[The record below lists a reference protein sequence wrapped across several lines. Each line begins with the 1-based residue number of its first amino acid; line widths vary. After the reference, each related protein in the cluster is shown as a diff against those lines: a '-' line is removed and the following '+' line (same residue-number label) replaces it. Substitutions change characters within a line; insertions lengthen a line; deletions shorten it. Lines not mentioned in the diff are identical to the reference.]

1 MLPPLEGNAKF
12 AMRIWHKLG
21 REINWNALPVL
32 IELYDVQD
40 PEALIDDLIAIQDQ
54 LSASRRPNE

>member
-12 AMRIWHKLG
+12 ALRIWQKLG
-21 REINWNALPVL
+21 REINWNGLPVL

-54 LSASRRPNE
+54 LSASRRPHE